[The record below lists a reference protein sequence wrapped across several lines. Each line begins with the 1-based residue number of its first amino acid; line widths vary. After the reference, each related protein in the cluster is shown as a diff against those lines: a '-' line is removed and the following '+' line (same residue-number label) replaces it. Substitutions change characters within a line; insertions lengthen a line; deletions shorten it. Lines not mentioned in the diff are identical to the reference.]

1 MKKLLGIVVLGL
13 SLSVNA
19 YANDIKIL
27 NISCNELGE
36 KKLFNTH
43 HFFISKNQKK
53 AKYIHYNDESIYIDE
68 ESYNV
73 KPSVISIT
81 FSKGSSLDPQ
91 FIIHRKSAKLLQV
104 WDTIS
109 NANFFKCI
117 KNDFADYK
125 KLKDEF
131 VNFKNE
137 LIKQKKKDQK
147 I

>member
-13 SLSVNA
+13 LLSVNA

-36 KKLFNTH
+36 KRLFNTH

-73 KPSVISIT
+73 KSSVISIK

-91 FIIHRKSAKLLQV
+91 FIIHRKSAKLLRV

-117 KNDFADYK
+117 KN
-125 KLKDEF
+125 
-131 VNFKNE
+131 E